1 MSKRTRHNRIH
12 GAYTESTIVS
22 TFLNTL
28 NMIKLFHW
36 KTMQYSAHKATDELY
51 QDLGSKIDTFVE
63 QLMGLLN
70 TRIDVNPKTIM
81 AINCDNLETLCV
93 RLKKF
98 RLYLENM
105 PVSRYMRSTNR
116 STRSRGS
123 TSAHQYDLLAVRDEM
138 IGTINKFLYLSTLR

>member
-1 MSKRTRHNRIH
+1 MSKRTRHNRIN
-12 GAYTESTIVS
+12 GANTESAIVS

-70 TRIDVNPKTIM
+70 TRIDVNPQTNV
-81 AINCDNLETLCV
+81 AVNCDNLETLCT

-105 PVSRYMRSTNR
+105 PLSRYMRSTNR
-116 STRSRGS
+116 STSSRGG
-123 TSAHQYDLLAVRDEM
+123 TFAHQYDLLAIRDEM